1 MSKYNFASLEDSFEE
16 VLAGRIDW
24 RETENNK
31 IKYEIKGLKERIR
44 LWKNKL
50 RKEQKKNYK
59 KDKDC
64 LNAIYVYRK
73 IERGEIK

>member
-50 RKEQKKNYK
+50 EKSKKELQ